1 MGDAAYLF
9 ACALAICVWV
19 CSKRYAL
26 IKASLVF
33 LGLQIPLK
41 GLTLSMLCVGLF
53 GPVSLLSLG
62 LCTHALLN
70 YYTHQE
76 ILPLKAAWFLTLF
89 EGFIFI
95 DTLGFLPFSL
105 IYAPY
110 KITLISLCL
119 FSLCAFILYKPLGM
133 LFLGVLALLLLDRLC
148 SLHFPVLYVAFMDI
162 YLWIVALVR
171 ILVAFIK

>member
-1 MGDAAYLF
+1 MGDSAHLF

-19 CSKRYAL
+19 CSKKYAL
-26 IKASLVF
+26 IKAFLVF
-33 LGLQIPLK
+33 VGLQLSIK
-41 GLTLSMLCVGLF
+41 GLSLSMLCVGLF

-62 LCTHALLN
+62 LCAHALIN

-89 EGFIFI
+89 GGFIFI

-110 KITLISLCL
+110 KIALTSLCL
-119 FSLCAFILYKPLGM
+119 FSLCAFIIYKPLGM
-133 LFLGVLALLLLDRLC
+133 LFLGVLALLLLDRLS
-148 SLHFPVLYVAFMDI
+148 SLHFPILYVAFMDI
-162 YLWIVALVR
+162 YLWIIALVR
-171 ILVAFIK
+171 VLVALMK